1 MHYGFKIIYILII
14 SSVLASCSPHYRF
27 IRLVTKYPYLLDSI
41 QQNKVIVRD
50 SIHQDTQII
59 WKNKIDTLILNQI
72 KIERRNDTFRI
83 ITRER
88 PCTTYIQETTY
99 KPSKIVEKY
108 IQEKQEKGF
117 FGALHKIKESLW
129 LIIIGLLLLLLITR
143 K

>member
-14 SSVLASCSPHYRF
+14 SSVFASCSPHYRF
-27 IRLVTKYPYLLDSI
+27 TRLVTKYPYLLDSV

-50 SIHQDTQII
+50 TLYQDTQII

-108 IQEKQEKGF
+108 IEQKEKTGF
-117 FGALHKIKESLW
+117 FGAIHKIKEWLW
-129 LIIIGLLLLLLITR
+129 LIPIFILIILLIR